1 MVRSIQ
7 VLVLLLAACSHG
19 RVELAPPT
27 SEDDPAARAA
37 LVASAME
44 GYRAAFVLTWN
55 GRRIGEAREKFFA
68 ADDAEGGFRFERKE
82 RVIVR
87 RGDATSVAH
96 TTIVIDV
103 DAAMIARRV
112 VVERD
117 AGGPPLE
124 ARATRMSDDGWSVQV
139 GDAPAR
145 LADGAAVPSTLVP
158 LYVAAGGNQGRVFDG
173 PVLVEG
179 ANLATARLAVDVERG
194 TARSR
199 YLTAAGELRA
209 VARLDAQNR
218 LVEAGL
224 GAALGS
230 RRVEPAAL
238 DAPFEPPEI
247 VDSAAIPVAGT
258 SPAEA
263 SATGAR
269 GAWSLRLTVSGVR
282 VPPPAL
288 PEIPE
293 QTVAMA
299 PGGTWDVVVEPT
311 AFPVAGTGPW
321 RELRE
326 RTDWVAHAL
335 ADDLRV
341 ATLSPAEAL
350 AAGRGDCTAHAVVL
364 EEDLHARGYQ
374 TRLVTGFVV
383 EDGALRRHRWV
394 AVRIGKRWIPVDPM
408 FDEVPARPTH
418 IALAVHGASPDELAF
433 IDDVVFAGWSSAIAA
448 WSR

>member
-1 MVRSIQ
+1 MLRRI
-7 VLVLLLAACSHG
+7 LVLALIVPGCGHA
-19 RVELAPPT
+19 RTPLAPPV

-44 GYRAAFVLTWN
+44 GYRAAYVLTWN
-55 GRRIGEAREKFFA
+55 GRRIGEARETFRA
-68 ADDAEGGFRFERKE
+68 VDDAEGGFRFERRE
-82 RVIVR
+82 RVVVR

-96 TTIVIDV
+96 TSIVVDV
-103 DAAMIARRV
+103 DPAMIARRV
-112 VVERD
+112 VVDRD
-117 AGGPPLE
+117 TGGPALE

-145 LADGAAVPSTLVP
+145 LVDGAAVPSTLVP
-158 LYVAAGGNQGRVFDG
+158 LYVAAGGSQGRVFDG

-179 ANLATARLAVDVERG
+179 ANLAAARLTVDVDQG

-199 YLTAAGELRA
+199 YVTAAGELRA

-230 RRVEPAAL
+230 KRVDAAAL
-238 DAPFEPPEI
+238 DAPFDPPEI
-247 VDSAAIPVAGT
+247 VDSAAIAIAG
-258 SPAEA
+258 
-263 SATGAR
+263 SAATDAG
-269 GAWSLRLTVSGVR
+269 SVRLTVSGVR

-299 PGGTWDVVVEPT
+299 PGGSWDVVVEPT
-311 AFPVAGTGPW
+311 AFPTAGAGPW

-326 RTDWVAHAL
+326 RTDWVAHTL

-364 EEDLHARGYQ
+364 DEDLRARGYT

-418 IALAVHGASPDELAF
+418 IALAVHGSSPDELAF
-433 IDDVVFAGWSSAIAA
+433 IDDVVFAGWSQAIASWA
-448 WSR
+448 R

>member
-1 MVRSIQ
+1 MQRRF
-7 VLVLLLAACSHG
+7 LLLCALCAACGPG
-19 RVELAPPT
+19 RSRELAPPT
-27 SEDDPAARAA
+27 YEDDPAARAA
-37 LVASAME
+37 LVATAME

-55 GRRIGEAREKFFA
+55 GRRIGEAHETFVA
-68 ADDAEGGFRFERKE
+68 ADDALGGFRFQRSE
-82 RVIVR
+82 RVVVR

-96 TTIVIDV
+96 TSIVIDV

-117 AGGPPLE
+117 GGGPKQH
-124 ARATRMSDDGWSVQV
+124 ARASRLFDDGWSVQV

-158 LYVAAGGNQGRVFDG
+158 LYVAAGGSQGRVFDG

-179 ANLATARLAVDVERG
+179 ANLAGARLTVDVEAQ

-199 YLTAAGELRA
+199 YVTAAGELRA
-209 VARLDAQNR
+209 VARLDAQGR

-224 GAALGS
+224 GAELGS
-230 RRVEPAAL
+230 RRTDEAELA
-238 DAPFEPPEI
+238 APFDPPEI
-247 VDSAAIPVAGT
+247 VDSSAIQVAG
-258 SPAEA
+258 SPASDPGGPA
-263 SATGAR
+263 A
-269 GAWSLRLTVSGVR
+269 LRITVSGVR

-311 AFPVAGTGPW
+311 AFPQAGSGPW

-326 RTDWVAHAL
+326 RTDWVARTL

-341 ATLSPAEAL
+341 ATLSPSEAL
-350 AAGRGDCTAHAVVL
+350 ATGRGDCTAHAVVL
-364 EEDLHARGYQ
+364 EEDLRERGYQ

-433 IDDVVFAGWSSAIAA
+433 IDDVVFAGWSGAIAA
-448 WSR
+448 WAK